1 MLSITEHSYGLV
13 GKCLSHSYSKVYF
26 DEKIAKLGM
35 DRHHYDL
42 LEMPTPDKIRD
53 VSVKNNLSGFN
64 VTIPY
69 KESIIPY
76 LDSIDYS
83 ANEIGAVNTVKVL
96 RDADGSLRL
105 HGYNTD
111 APAFLDTLHPLL
123 KPWHTDALI
132 LGTGGAAKAV
142 AWALRQLGIGYLF
155 VSRTPE
161 QRPDS
166 IGYSELKDS
175 TQLLIVNATPV
186 GMFPN
191 VDASPWPYPDMLT
204 QRHLCYDLIYNPSPT
219 LFLRQA
225 KQHEATIQDG
235 LAMLHRQADLAF
247 EIWEGENKTESN

>member
-42 LEMPTPDKIRD
+42 YELSTIDVVRD
-53 VSVKNNLSGFN
+53 IVAKHQLSGFN

-69 KESIIPY
+69 KETVLPY
-76 LDSIDYS
+76 LDSLD
-83 ANEIGAVNTVKVL
+83 AVAKEIGAVNTVKVI
-96 RDADGSLRL
+96 RDTNGVL
-105 HGYNTD
+105 HLCGYNTD
-111 APAFLDTLHPLL
+111 ALAFLNTLKPLL